1 MGSQQLQCY
10 LQTEED
16 SSVSGTDLGLG
27 RSTGE
32 KGEGEGCPELWVGGI
47 VGQGEW
53 EDDHLY

>member
-1 MGSQQLQCY
+1 M
-10 LQTEED
+10 
-16 SSVSGTDLGLG
+16 SGTDLGLG